1 MTPARRKLLGVLLAV
16 AVLVG
21 TFTVTTIAAET
32 TFSPEGDPLTYTVL
46 SESEKTVA
54 VSGGES
60 GLTSITIPST
70 VTYEGETY
78 KVTEIARKAFAN
90 YTTITELKFA
100 PDSNLIKIREDA
112 FAYTGQDST
121 TVPATI
127 SKLTLPASLETVE
140 DGAFHCIPVEEFALE
155 ANSKLTAIPN
165 GFLAADGHDGQ
176 PGVGTECTGVFDYI
190 NKVWIHFEEPYPF
203 TPKQVAEACNCLE
216 SIDLGEGNSLTRIG
230 DGAFKNQGYLTEI
243 DFGTGDN
250 ELTIGHGAFV
260 AAGNNAF
267 SGGTLNDGI
276 ETLTFP
282 ANLAEMGSGSFRLAR
297 VKNVVFSDNCKVEA
311 VGYSFLGVD
320 GSDGQPGASS
330 TVPQD
335 VLNAANC
342 LESVSFGANNSLKCI
357 NSAAFKNQSHLT
369 EIDFGTPVNDL
380 TIEYGAFIGVG
391 NNAYLVEQGIDDSLC
406 DGIETLTFPAN
417 LKSIGGGSFRLAR
430 VKNLVFSDNCKLES
444 VGYSLLVIDGSD
456 GQPGASSTV
465 PQAVI
470 NAANCLESVKFGAN
484 NSLKTINSAAFKNQ
498 SHLTEI
504 DFGTPVNDLTIE
516 PGAFIGAGNN
526 AFLVEQG
533 IDDSQNAGLD
543 TLVLPANLKS
553 IGSGSLRYVR
563 AKQLVCE
570 EGCKL
575 TKLDG
580 GVLSDNDELTTV
592 DLRGSNIATIGDAL
606 ERNPKLT
613 CVYFP
618 ETLESVTWAN
628 SNETLCP
635 FYGCGEVNEL
645 HFAATDPSGYTFTD
659 DVFQFLNEAGIVY
672 VPADTTDEA
681 IDDYVTKLTA
691 AGLTF
696 GPKNW
701 KIEREHV
708 HDLTKTEATEPTCT
722 EAGNSEYWTC
732 SVCGKYFSD
741 EAGKV
746 EIKKNSW
753 VIPATGHDWGEWTV
767 TKEPTATQTGERTRT
782 CKNDASHV
790 ETETIPATGGG
801 SVTPPAPLP
810 PTGDEP
816 GSKTPFVD
824 VDDTAPYVDAVVW
837 AVENGITTGTTP
849 TTFSPD
855 LTVTRGMAVTFL
867 WRAMGEPKA
876 KTAVNPFTDVKESD
890 YFYDA
895 VLWAV
900 ENGITKGTSATTFSP
915 ALTNTNAH
923 MLTFLYRTLGSPDA
937 TGAEPWYADAMNWA
951 VAKKIAPATTDPN
964 ANCPR
969 SSVVQFLYLA
979 LGK

>member
-1 MTPARRKLLGVLLAV
+1 M
-16 AVLVG
+16 
-21 TFTVTTIAAET
+21 
-32 TFSPEGDPLTYTVL
+32 
-46 SESEKTVA
+46 
-54 VSGGES
+54 
-60 GLTSITIPST
+60 
-70 VTYEGETY
+70 
-78 KVTEIARKAFAN
+78 
-90 YTTITELKFA
+90 
-100 PDSNLIKIREDA
+100 
-112 FAYTGQDST
+112 
-121 TVPATI
+121 
-127 SKLTLPASLETVE
+127 
-140 DGAFHCIPVEEFALE
+140 
-155 ANSKLTAIPN
+155 
-165 GFLAADGHDGQ
+165 
-176 PGVGTECTGVFDYI
+176 
-190 NKVWIHFEEPYPF
+190 
-203 TPKQVAEACNCLE
+203 
-216 SIDLGEGNSLTRIG
+216 
-230 DGAFKNQGYLTEI
+230 
-243 DFGTGDN
+243 
-250 ELTIGHGAFV
+250 
-260 AAGNNAF
+260 
-267 SGGTLNDGI
+267 
-276 ETLTFP
+276 
-282 ANLAEMGSGSFRLAR
+282 
-297 VKNVVFSDNCKVEA
+297 
-311 VGYSFLGVD
+311 
-320 GSDGQPGASS
+320 
-330 TVPQD
+330 
-335 VLNAANC
+335 
-342 LESVSFGANNSLKCI
+342 
-357 NSAAFKNQSHLT
+357 
-369 EIDFGTPVNDL
+369 
-380 TIEYGAFIGVG
+380 
-391 NNAYLVEQGIDDSLC
+391 EQGIDDSLC

-516 PGAFIGAGNN
+516 FGAFIGAGNN
-526 AFLVEQG
+526 AYLVEQG

-672 VPADTTDEA
+672 VPADTTDAA

>member
-342 LESVSFGANNSLKCI
+342 LESVSFGANNSLKC
-357 NSAAFKNQSHLT
+357 
-369 EIDFGTPVNDL
+369 
-380 TIEYGAFIGVG
+380 
-391 NNAYLVEQGIDDSLC
+391 
-406 DGIETLTFPAN
+406 
-417 LKSIGGGSFRLAR
+417 
-430 VKNLVFSDNCKLES
+430 
-444 VGYSLLVIDGSD
+444 
-456 GQPGASSTV
+456 
-465 PQAVI
+465 
-470 NAANCLESVKFGAN
+470 
-484 NSLKTINSAAFKNQ
+484 INSAAFKNQ

>member
-70 VTYEGETY
+70 VSYEGETY

-342 LESVSFGANNSLKCI
+342 LESVSFGANNSLKC
-357 NSAAFKNQSHLT
+357 
-369 EIDFGTPVNDL
+369 
-380 TIEYGAFIGVG
+380 
-391 NNAYLVEQGIDDSLC
+391 
-406 DGIETLTFPAN
+406 
-417 LKSIGGGSFRLAR
+417 
-430 VKNLVFSDNCKLES
+430 
-444 VGYSLLVIDGSD
+444 
-456 GQPGASSTV
+456 
-465 PQAVI
+465 
-470 NAANCLESVKFGAN
+470 
-484 NSLKTINSAAFKNQ
+484 INSAAFKNQ

>member
-70 VTYEGETY
+70 VSYEGETY

-276 ETLTFP
+276 ETLTCP

-342 LESVSFGANNSLKCI
+342 LESVSFGANNSLKC
-357 NSAAFKNQSHLT
+357 
-369 EIDFGTPVNDL
+369 
-380 TIEYGAFIGVG
+380 
-391 NNAYLVEQGIDDSLC
+391 
-406 DGIETLTFPAN
+406 
-417 LKSIGGGSFRLAR
+417 
-430 VKNLVFSDNCKLES
+430 
-444 VGYSLLVIDGSD
+444 
-456 GQPGASSTV
+456 
-465 PQAVI
+465 
-470 NAANCLESVKFGAN
+470 
-484 NSLKTINSAAFKNQ
+484 INSAAFKNQ

>member
-100 PDSNLIKIREDA
+100 PDSNLTKIREDA

-127 SKLTLPASLETVE
+127 SKLTLPASLETIE

-165 GFLAADGHDGQ
+165 GFLAADGYDGQ

-243 DFGTGDN
+243 DFGTGVND
-250 ELTIGHGAFV
+250 LTIGSGAFV

-267 SGGTLNDGI
+267 SGGTLN
-276 ETLTFP
+276 
-282 ANLAEMGSGSFRLAR
+282 
-297 VKNVVFSDNCKVEA
+297 
-311 VGYSFLGVD
+311 
-320 GSDGQPGASS
+320 
-330 TVPQD
+330 
-335 VLNAANC
+335 
-342 LESVSFGANNSLKCI
+342 
-357 NSAAFKNQSHLT
+357 
-369 EIDFGTPVNDL
+369 
-380 TIEYGAFIGVG
+380 
-391 NNAYLVEQGIDDSLC
+391 

-516 PGAFIGAGNN
+516 YGAFIGAGNN
-526 AFLVEQG
+526 AYLVEQG